1 MRILG
6 RTERRVVSAILI
18 TALIPLVASIL
29 IARAVIQRV
38 SAAAFQP
45 EFSAHLHRSL
55 GVYRDLA
62 ASIKQTMRFE
72 AEAIASS
79 ASLRR
84 ASERRDEAA
93 IAAELEAAVKGHPTL
108 VAIEVERCD
117 GDPIAKRDRGSPVDP
132 SKERTLTVRR
142 AVGGGEA
149 DEGCEREGD
158 PAPGR
163 LIATF
168 ATPRERFDEL
178 EAVQEFAAAYDEFAR
193 DHREQYLDRTYRNVF
208 AVLLGFTIV
217 LAVVAG
223 ILVVRPV
230 TNRIARLA
238 AATRPVAEGDLTVRV
253 EAEGKDEVADL
264 GRAFNRMLE
273 ELDKSRARIE
283 FLRRIG
289 EWQKMA
295 RRLAHEI
302 KNPLTPIQLAV
313 EECHRRYSGSDPEYM
328 RILETTNEVVAEEV
342 GSLRRLVSE
351 FASFARLPRAELA
364 PADLGEFLREQQAH
378 FTAVDIDVE
387 VESGAD
393 GSIEGA
399 ASPGRPRVELSFE
412 IPERPMPV
420 LLDREMMHRAL
431 TNIVRNAAQA
441 IRDARAGSALNEPGA
456 SEDVEDVEHAEHAE
470 NEGAKGEA
478 SGQGRVPG
486 RGRVHI
492 SAAIVGGSYRINVDD
507 DGPGIDPELRVTIF
521 DPYVTSKRDGTGLG
535 LSIVKKII
543 VDHGGSIDARPSP
556 LGGARFSIQ
565 LPGAETLEARAAL
578 EQG

>member
-55 GVYRDLA
+55 GVYRELA
-62 ASIKQTMRFE
+62 ASIKQGMRFE
-72 AEAIASS
+72 ADAIAAS

-84 ASERRDEAA
+84 AAERRDQAA
-93 IAAELEAAVKGHPTL
+93 LASELEAIVKSHPTL
-108 VAIEVERCD
+108 VSIAIEACD
-117 GDPIAKRDRGSPVDP
+117 GEAIEERDRGSPVDP
-132 SKERTLTVRR
+132 SKERALTVRR

-149 DEGCEREGD
+149 DVGCERDID
-158 PAPGR
+158 PAPAR
-163 LIATF
+163 VVATF
-168 ATPRERFDEL
+168 ATARERFDEL
-178 EAVQEFAAAYDEFAR
+178 ESVQEFAAAYDEFAR
-193 DHREQYLDRTYRNVF
+193 AHREQYLDRTYRNVF

-253 EAEGKDEVADL
+253 EARGNDEVADL

-313 EECHRRYSGSDPEYM
+313 EECHRRYSGEDPEYR

-351 FASFARLPRAELA
+351 FASFARLPRAELT
-364 PADLGEFLREQQAH
+364 PADLGEFLREQRAH
-378 FTAVDIDVE
+378 FAAVEGALTDAEAEGAILRGVE
-387 VESGAD
+387 V
-393 GSIEGA
+393 
-399 ASPGRPRVELSFE
+399 SFE
-412 IPERPMPV
+412 IPERPMPA
-420 LLDREMMHRAL
+420 LLDREMMHRVLA
-431 TNIVRNAAQA
+431 NIVRNAAQA
-441 IRDARAGSALNEPGA
+441 IRDGWAGGEEGGSPARRAREERG
-456 SEDVEDVEHAEHAE
+456 
-470 NEGAKGEA
+470 EGQRARGVV
-478 SGQGRVPG
+478 RV
-486 RGRVHI
+486 
-492 SAAIVGGSYRINVDD
+492 SAAERGDHYAIDIDD
-507 DGPGIDPELRVTIF
+507 DGPGIPPELRSTIF
-521 DPYVTSKRDGTGLG
+521 DPYVTTKRDGTGLG
-535 LSIVKKII
+535 LAIVKKIV
-543 VDHGGSIDARPSP
+543 VDHGGTIDAVEAP
-556 LGGARFSIQ
+556 LGGARFHIR
-565 LPGAETLEARAAL
+565 LPRAETAFARAASEEML
-578 EQG
+578 SSDAGAEV